1 MSGSYLDLSQQN
13 LMIVDDNRHMRALLC
28 SILRAL
34 NIKNLKEVSDGETAL
49 IEVESFEPTLIVTD

>member
-13 LMIVDDNRHMRALLC
+13 LMIVDDNRHMR
-28 SILRAL
+28 SIFRAL